1 MNQIT
6 TEVVNRLI
14 WVEVLDSDGRIGW
27 IPATYL
33 TIITPTS
40 TKTLTVT
47 LTSTGIPTNTTF
59 VSPDNGSNFEGAEY
73 LEATSNKISPPY
85 PWLEVK
91 EYGLRLYSKCASS
104 YAIGV
109 CKGPNFSTI

>member
-40 TKTLTVT
+40 TKTLMVA

-73 LEATSNKISPPY
+73 GRDAD
-85 PWLEVK
+85 
-91 EYGLRLYSKCASS
+91 RLIAVARKPTGSA
-104 YAIGV
+104 G
-109 CKGPNFSTI
+109 

>member
-40 TKTLTVT
+40 TKTPTVT

-59 VSPDNGSNFEGAEY
+59 VSPDIGSTFEGAEY
-73 LEATSNKISPPY
+73 LEATGDKIEKKDELLTPIPVEMGDISIISSTHNNKN
-85 PWLEVK
+85 
-91 EYGLRLYSKCASS
+91 R
-104 YAIGV
+104 
-109 CKGPNFSTI
+109 

>member
-73 LEATSNKISPPY
+73 LEAGCRYSCHLPPVVIRTATY
-85 PWLEVK
+85 SLAHLFGG
-91 EYGLRLYSKCASS
+91 GL
-104 YAIGV
+104 
-109 CKGPNFSTI
+109 F

>member
-40 TKTLTVT
+40 TKTPTVT
-47 LTSTGIPTNTTF
+47 LTSTGMPTNTTF
-59 VSPDNGSNFEGAEY
+59 VSPDNGSTFAGAEY
-73 LEATSNKISPPY
+73 LEATSDKIYKMDELVTPIPVEMGES
-85 PWLEVK
+85 V
-91 EYGLRLYSKCASS
+91 SS
-104 YAIGV
+104 DKLSG
-109 CKGPNFSTI
+109 NT